1 METLLQD
8 VASQK
13 AGPVELG
20 SYLSSA
26 VSNVICSLLM
36 SVRFR
41 HDDPRFLRF
50 TSLIDDGFRLFTVTA
65 MAGFIPVL
73 KLLPGFSYAFSK
85 IRQVREPIS
94 RVVATRTH
102 EHERLTRERRTCARS
117 GASTRRSST
126 TTSRAS
132 TRTTS
137 AT

>member
-1 METLLQD
+1 MNSKQGEVETLLQD

-85 IRQVREPIS
+85 IRQVTIS
-94 RVVATRTH
+94 RDANVAT
-102 EHERLTRERRTCARS
+102 S
-117 GASTRRSST
+117 
-126 TTSRAS
+126 
-132 TRTTS
+132 
-137 AT
+137 